1 MEIQFTPIV
10 TQKQA
15 SELAKVAE
23 KIYYDYYAGLIGEEN
38 IKYMLAEYQTANSVI
53 EQIRTRKHNYY
64 EIFCDGEFCGYFD
77 IMYEGRRIILDK
89 IYVSKEYRKKGIA
102 RYVVAHIE
110 KLCRSVNANKIIVD
124 ILVKNEAACI
134 AYKHLG
140 FVKLKE
146 GVMTLGNGFQ
156 TEYAEMEKKIKDFA
170 KEAEKEDKKLAED
183 FLKFQQKTVDKLKE
197 YL

>member
-23 KIYYDYYAGLIGEEN
+23 KIYYAGLIGEEN

-110 KLCRSVNANKIIVD
+110 KLC
-124 ILVKNEAACI
+124 
-134 AYKHLG
+134 
-140 FVKLKE
+140 
-146 GVMTLGNGFQ
+146 
-156 TEYAEMEKKIKDFA
+156 
-170 KEAEKEDKKLAED
+170 
-183 FLKFQQKTVDKLKE
+183 
-197 YL
+197 

>member
-15 SELAKVAE
+15 SKLAKVAE

-124 ILVKNEAACI
+124 ILENEAACI

-156 TEYAEMEKKIKDFA
+156 TEYAEMEKKIK
-170 KEAEKEDKKLAED
+170 
-183 FLKFQQKTVDKLKE
+183 
-197 YL
+197 

>member
-1 MEIQFTPIV
+1 MLQIKERKVKMEIQFTPIV

-38 IKYMLAEYQTANSVI
+38 IKYMLEEYQTANSVM

-110 KLCRSVNANKIIVD
+110 KICRSVNANKIIVD

-156 TEYAEMEKKIKDFA
+156 AEYAEMEKKIR
-170 KEAEKEDKKLAED
+170 
-183 FLKFQQKTVDKLKE
+183 
-197 YL
+197 

>member
-1 MEIQFTPIV
+1 MLQIKERKVKMEIQFTPIV

-15 SELAKVAE
+15 SKLAKVAE

-89 IYVSKEYRKKGIA
+89 IYVSKEYRKKVIA
-102 RYVVAHIE
+102 RYVVAHIG

-146 GVMTLGNGFQ
+146 GVMTLGNVFQ
-156 TEYAEMEKKIKDFA
+156 TEYAEMEKKIK
-170 KEAEKEDKKLAED
+170 
-183 FLKFQQKTVDKLKE
+183 
-197 YL
+197 

>member
-1 MEIQFTPIV
+1 
-10 TQKQA
+10 
-15 SELAKVAE
+15 
-23 KIYYDYYAGLIGEEN
+23 
-38 IKYMLAEYQTANSVI
+38 
-53 EQIRTRKHNYY
+53 
-64 EIFCDGEFCGYFD
+64 
-77 IMYEGRRIILDK
+77 MYEGRRIILDK

-102 RYVVAHIE
+102 RYVVEHIE

-156 TEYAEMEKKIKDFA
+156 TEYAEMEKKIK
-170 KEAEKEDKKLAED
+170 
-183 FLKFQQKTVDKLKE
+183 
-197 YL
+197 

>member
-15 SELAKVAE
+15 SKLAKVAE

-146 GVMTLGNGFQ
+146 GVMTLGNGVQ
-156 TEYAEMEKKIKDFA
+156 TEYAEMEKKIK
-170 KEAEKEDKKLAED
+170 
-183 FLKFQQKTVDKLKE
+183 
-197 YL
+197 

>member
-1 MEIQFTPIV
+1 MLQIKERKVKMEIQFTPIV

-38 IKYMLAEYQTANSVI
+38 IMLAEYQTANSVI

-102 RYVVAHIE
+102 RYVVEHIE

-156 TEYAEMEKKIKDFA
+156 TEYAEMEKKIK
-170 KEAEKEDKKLAED
+170 
-183 FLKFQQKTVDKLKE
+183 
-197 YL
+197 

>member
-1 MEIQFTPIV
+1 MLQIKERKVKMEIQFTPIV

-15 SELAKVAE
+15 SKLAE

-89 IYVSKEYRKKGIA
+89 IYVSKEYRKKGIV

-156 TEYAEMEKKIKDFA
+156 TEYAEMEKKIK
-170 KEAEKEDKKLAED
+170 
-183 FLKFQQKTVDKLKE
+183 
-197 YL
+197 

>member
-23 KIYYDYYAGLIGEEN
+23 KIYYDYYAGLIGEE
-38 IKYMLAEYQTANSVI
+38 KYMLAEYQTANSVI

-156 TEYAEMEKKIKDFA
+156 TEYAEMEKKIK
-170 KEAEKEDKKLAED
+170 
-183 FLKFQQKTVDKLKE
+183 
-197 YL
+197 

>member
-1 MEIQFTPIV
+1 MLQIKERKVKMEIQFTPIV

-64 EIFCDGEFCGYFD
+64 EIFFDWEFCGYFD

-156 TEYAEMEKKIKDFA
+156 TEYAEMEKKIK
-170 KEAEKEDKKLAED
+170 
-183 FLKFQQKTVDKLKE
+183 
-197 YL
+197 

>member
-134 AYKHLG
+134 AYKLG

-146 GVMTLGNGFQ
+146 GIMTLGNGFQ
-156 TEYAEMEKKIKDFA
+156 TEYAEMEKKIK
-170 KEAEKEDKKLAED
+170 
-183 FLKFQQKTVDKLKE
+183 
-197 YL
+197 

>member
-1 MEIQFTPIV
+1 MLQIKERKVKMEIQFTPIV

-15 SELAKVAE
+15 SKLAKVAE

-124 ILVKNEAACI
+124 ILENEAACI

-156 TEYAEMEKKIKDFA
+156 TEYAEMEKKIK
-170 KEAEKEDKKLAED
+170 
-183 FLKFQQKTVDKLKE
+183 
-197 YL
+197 

>member
-1 MEIQFTPIV
+1 MLQIKERKVKMEIQFTPIV

-15 SELAKVAE
+15 SKLAKVAE

-89 IYVSKEYRKKGIA
+89 IYVSKEYRKRA
-102 RYVVAHIE
+102 
-110 KLCRSVNANKIIVD
+110 
-124 ILVKNEAACI
+124 
-134 AYKHLG
+134 
-140 FVKLKE
+140 
-146 GVMTLGNGFQ
+146 
-156 TEYAEMEKKIKDFA
+156 
-170 KEAEKEDKKLAED
+170 
-183 FLKFQQKTVDKLKE
+183 
-197 YL
+197 

>member
-38 IKYMLAEYQTANSVI
+38 IKMLAEYQTANSVI

-146 GVMTLGNGFQ
+146 GIMTLGNGFQ
-156 TEYAEMEKKIKDFA
+156 TEYAEMEKKIK
-170 KEAEKEDKKLAED
+170 
-183 FLKFQQKTVDKLKE
+183 
-197 YL
+197 

>member
-1 MEIQFTPIV
+1 MLQIKERKVKMEIQFTPIV

-89 IYVSKEYRKKGIA
+89 IYVSKEYIKKGIA

-156 TEYAEMEKKIKDFA
+156 TEYAEMEKKIK
-170 KEAEKEDKKLAED
+170 
-183 FLKFQQKTVDKLKE
+183 
-197 YL
+197 

>member
-110 KLCRSVNANKIIVD
+110 KLCRSVNKIIVD

-156 TEYAEMEKKIKDFA
+156 TEYAEMEKKIK
-170 KEAEKEDKKLAED
+170 
-183 FLKFQQKTVDKLKE
+183 
-197 YL
+197 

>member
-15 SELAKVAE
+15 SKLAKVAE

-38 IKYMLAEYQTANSVI
+38 IKYMLAEYQTANSII

-102 RYVVAHIE
+102 RYVVAHI
-110 KLCRSVNANKIIVD
+110 VD

-156 TEYAEMEKKIKDFA
+156 TEYAEMEKKIK
-170 KEAEKEDKKLAED
+170 
-183 FLKFQQKTVDKLKE
+183 
-197 YL
+197 

>member
-1 MEIQFTPIV
+1 MLQIKERKVKMEIQFTPIV

-23 KIYYDYYAGLIGEEN
+23 KIYYAGLIGEEN

-124 ILVKNEAACI
+124 ILVKNEADCI

-156 TEYAEMEKKIKDFA
+156 TEYAEMEKKIK
-170 KEAEKEDKKLAED
+170 
-183 FLKFQQKTVDKLKE
+183 
-197 YL
+197 

>member
-1 MEIQFTPIV
+1 MLQIKERKVKMEIQFTPIV

-15 SELAKVAE
+15 SKLAKVAE
-23 KIYYDYYAGLIGEEN
+23 KIYYAGLIGEEN

-156 TEYAEMEKKIKDFA
+156 TEYAEMEKKIK
-170 KEAEKEDKKLAED
+170 
-183 FLKFQQKTVDKLKE
+183 
-197 YL
+197 

>member
-38 IKYMLAEYQTANSVI
+38 KYMLAEYQTANSVI

-156 TEYAEMEKKIKDFA
+156 TEYAEMEKKIK
-170 KEAEKEDKKLAED
+170 
-183 FLKFQQKTVDKLKE
+183 
-197 YL
+197 

>member
-38 IKYMLAEYQTANSVI
+38 IKLLAEYQTANSVI

-156 TEYAEMEKKIKDFA
+156 TEYAEMEKKIK
-170 KEAEKEDKKLAED
+170 
-183 FLKFQQKTVDKLKE
+183 
-197 YL
+197 

>member
-1 MEIQFTPIV
+1 MLQIKERKVKMEIQFTPIV

-15 SELAKVAE
+15 SKLVKVAE

-156 TEYAEMEKKIKDFA
+156 TEYAEMEKKIK
-170 KEAEKEDKKLAED
+170 
-183 FLKFQQKTVDKLKE
+183 
-197 YL
+197 

>member
-1 MEIQFTPIV
+1 MLQIKERKVKMEIQFTPIV

-38 IKYMLAEYQTANSVI
+38 IKYMLEEYQTANSVM

-110 KLCRSVNANKIIVD
+110 KICRSVNANKIIVD

-146 GVMTLGNGFQ
+146 GVITLGNGFQ
-156 TEYAEMEKKIKDFA
+156 AEYAEMEKKIR
-170 KEAEKEDKKLAED
+170 
-183 FLKFQQKTVDKLKE
+183 
-197 YL
+197 

>member
-1 MEIQFTPIV
+1 MLQIKERKVKMEIQFTPIV

-38 IKYMLAEYQTANSVI
+38 IKYMLEEYQTANSVM

-110 KLCRSVNANKIIVD
+110 KICRSVNANKIIVD

-146 GVMTLGNGFQ
+146 GVITLGNGFQ
-156 TEYAEMEKKIKDFA
+156 AEYAEMEKKIK
-170 KEAEKEDKKLAED
+170 
-183 FLKFQQKTVDKLKE
+183 
-197 YL
+197 

>member
-124 ILVKNEAACI
+124 ILVKNEAA
-134 AYKHLG
+134 YKHLG

-156 TEYAEMEKKIKDFA
+156 TEYAEMEKKIK
-170 KEAEKEDKKLAED
+170 
-183 FLKFQQKTVDKLKE
+183 
-197 YL
+197 

>member
-1 MEIQFTPIV
+1 MLQIKERKVKMEIQFTPIV

-38 IKYMLAEYQTANSVI
+38 IKYMLEEYQTANSVM

-110 KLCRSVNANKIIVD
+110 KICRSVNANKIIVD

-140 FVKLKE
+140 FVKIKE

-156 TEYAEMEKKIKDFA
+156 AEYAEMEKKIK
-170 KEAEKEDKKLAED
+170 
-183 FLKFQQKTVDKLKE
+183 
-197 YL
+197 

>member
-1 MEIQFTPIV
+1 MLQIKERKVKMEIQFTPIV

-15 SELAKVAE
+15 SKLAKVAE
-23 KIYYDYYAGLIGEEN
+23 KIYYAGLIGEEN

-102 RYVVAHIE
+102 RYVVVHIE

-156 TEYAEMEKKIKDFA
+156 TEYAEMEKKIK
-170 KEAEKEDKKLAED
+170 
-183 FLKFQQKTVDKLKE
+183 
-197 YL
+197 

>member
-1 MEIQFTPIV
+1 MLQIKERKVKMEIQFTPIV

-15 SELAKVAE
+15 SKLAK

-156 TEYAEMEKKIKDFA
+156 TEYAEMEKKIK
-170 KEAEKEDKKLAED
+170 
-183 FLKFQQKTVDKLKE
+183 
-197 YL
+197 